1 MVLQVAN
8 LVLNFQSYERV
19 HFWSFHVLSLWH
31 FVMAA
36 YSVCN
41 RDKLGVPS
49 KFTVPPA
56 LKWKDALS
64 KHDCLT
70 VSARILCLGPD
81 KPNSVIGRDQHR
93 QPNGT
98 VTLSRVRRSATSHR
112 PGNVC
117 SRNGSLT
124 RRLVLETSW

>member
-1 MVLQVAN
+1 MVLLVAN

-64 KHDCLT
+64 KRDCLT

-81 KPNSVIGRDQHR
+81 KPNSVIGRDQHS
-93 QPNGT
+93 QT
-98 VTLSRVRRSATSHR
+98 TQWHSD
-112 PGNVC
+112 
-117 SRNGSLT
+117 
-124 RRLVLETSW
+124 LEQSWKVGYFPQTWECLQ